1 MKPTSRTRKNY
12 CHAATA
18 MLQLVAETL
27 KLILRPPAPAALPRH
42 GRLSALFAALQSLPP
57 PRPVHEIEDEI
68 WAIWTGHDDPA
79 LEARM
84 QRAISAIARRRLTE
98 GETLLDTL
106 VQDAP
111 DWAEAWNKRATLHFL
126 AQRDDASTA
135 DIHRALELEPRH
147 FGAICGFAQICLR
160 QGEVTAATEAFAA
173 ALALNPHLDGVRA
186 MLAQLSPAQPR
197 RLN

>member
-1 MKPTSRTRKNY
+1 MP
-12 CHAATA
+12 
-18 MLQLVAETL
+18 QLVAETL
-27 KLILRPPAPAALPRH
+27 KLILRPPVPATLPRR
-42 GRLSALFAALQSLPP
+42 GRLSALFAALQAAPP

-84 QRAISAIARRRLTE
+84 QRAISAIARRRLAE
-98 GETLLDTL
+98 GETILDALTR
-106 VQDAP
+106 DAP

-126 AQRDDASTA
+126 AQRDMLSIA
-135 DIHRALELEPRH
+135 DIHRTLELEPRH

-160 QGEVTAATEAFAA
+160 QGEVTVATEALAA
-173 ALALNPHLDGVRA
+173 ALGLNPHLDDVRA
-186 MLAQLSPAQPR
+186 MLAQLTPAPPR